1 MCTDLASLIYISLV
15 LGYDFADTLTRARFE
30 EMNEALFRRTLG
42 PVGRAMEDAGIGV
55 DDVDQII
62 LVGGST
68 RIPRV
73 QALVREYFGGREPN
87 RGINPDES
95 VAS

>member
-42 PVGRAMEDAGIGV
+42 PVGRVMEDAGIGV